1 MMPSF
6 KMIRFIIL
14 AAFVILT
21 LMLLTWSKANLHAQ
35 EGSVKSITDHRFVK
49 VSLSPTGTGDFVLVI
64 KDTLTGQCRAVVES
78 GNGMSATWPVV
89 CEEKR

>member
-35 EGSVKSITDHRFVK
+35 DAPIKPITDNRFVK
-49 VSLSPTGTGDFVLVI
+49 VSLSPTGTGAFVLVFR
-64 KDTLTGQCRAVVES
+64 DTFTGQCRAVVES